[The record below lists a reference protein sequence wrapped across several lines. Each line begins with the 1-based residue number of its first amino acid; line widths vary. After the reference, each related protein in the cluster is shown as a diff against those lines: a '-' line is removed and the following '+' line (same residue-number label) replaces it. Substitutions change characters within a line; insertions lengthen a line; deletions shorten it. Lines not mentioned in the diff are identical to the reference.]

1 MEQVERC
8 WETFEVL
15 HVLSFRKSGT
25 SIIRDALLLFDWES
39 LGEKYELIEKEGIL
53 HLRHFHL
60 FRLFHLNCSCDVV
73 CFSFISPYL
82 TFIFL

>member
-1 MEQVERC
+1 MDKITKMEQVERC

-39 LGEKYELIEKEGIL
+39 DNFGGK
-53 HLRHFHL
+53 
-60 FRLFHLNCSCDVV
+60 V
-73 CFSFISPYL
+73 
-82 TFIFL
+82 

>member
-1 MEQVERC
+1 MSNKTKTKMDKITKMEQVERC

-39 LGEKYELIEKEGIL
+39 DNFGGK
-53 HLRHFHL
+53 
-60 FRLFHLNCSCDVV
+60 V
-73 CFSFISPYL
+73 
-82 TFIFL
+82 